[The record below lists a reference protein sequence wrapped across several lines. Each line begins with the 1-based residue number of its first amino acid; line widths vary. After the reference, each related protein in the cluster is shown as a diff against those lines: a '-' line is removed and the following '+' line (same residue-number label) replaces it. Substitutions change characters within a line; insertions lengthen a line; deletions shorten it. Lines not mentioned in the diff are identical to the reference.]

1 MKIQYTAIVLA
12 AGKGARM
19 HLDYNKMFYRL
30 QDGTTILEKSVNLFL
45 ADEDCVQV
53 VLMTTREEEN
63 FVRSLFDDERM
74 TYAYGGETRQDS
86 VYNGLQAVTSKY
98 VMIHDGA
105 RCFLAMREIEALKEA
120 LTQEN
125 ACLLMVPAIDTIKEV
140 KDGYVVH
147 TPKRSTLYAA
157 QTPQCFLTE
166 IIRDCYAQADRDGF
180 VASDDAM
187 LVEHYSCTP
196 IKVVLGSYGN
206 KKVTTKE
213 DLE

>member
-12 AGKGARM
+12 AGKGARTN
-19 HLDYNKMFYRL
+19 LDYNKMFYRF
-30 QDGTTILEKSVNLFL
+30 QDGMTILEKSVNLFL
-45 ADEDCVQV
+45 ADEDCIQL
-53 VLMTTREEEN
+53 VLVTTKGEEST
-63 FVRSLFDDERM
+63 VRSLFDDERM
-74 TYAYGGETRQDS
+74 TYVYGGETRQDS

-105 RCFLAMREIEALKEA
+105 RCFLTMHEIDALKEA
-120 LTQEN
+120 LVQEN

-166 IIRDCYAQADRDGF
+166 IIRDCYAKAKRDGI